1 MEEYIISL
9 ILEAL
14 AKALE
19 KAVEKGI
26 TYIIKKVVDSAGN
39 VITKIVYEY
48 DSDGDG
54 IMDGEETIFTLD
66 TMIPNLDN
74 GYCLCNKGN
83 EIGLG
88 YPSFRLVDANDVLPV
103 IQDTDF
109 IGNGDSIVTD
119 LDGDG
124 NDDVLRPV
132 PYDGN
137 GDGLPDFQIV
147 VDDDNNGLPDVSP
160 YSPFYPV
167 GSEEYTTIVEKTRSD
182 SRIMETPLDDYNVSE
197 GLLLIIL
204 ILLGFNFVRGLFT
217 RKDVFR

>member
-19 KAVEKGI
+19 KSVEKGI

-88 YPSFRLVDANDVLPV
+88 YPSFRLVDANDVLPI

-109 IGNGDSIVTD
+109 IGDGDFIVTD

-124 NDDVLRPV
+124 NDDVLLPV
-132 PYDGN
+132 TYDGD

-147 VDDDNNGLPDVSP
+147 VDDDDNGLPDVSP

-167 GSEEYTTIVEKTRSD
+167 GSEEYTAIVEKTRSD

>member
-1 MEEYIISL
+1 MEDYIISL

-14 AKALE
+14 ARALA
-19 KAVEKGI
+19 KAVEDGVK
-26 TYIIKKVVDSAGN
+26 YVIKKAVDSAGN

-88 YPSFRLVDANDVLPV
+88 YPSFRLVDANEVLPI

-109 IGNGDSIVTD
+109 IGDGDFIVTD

-124 NDDVLRPV
+124 NDDVLLPV
-132 PYDGN
+132 PYDGD

-147 VDDDNNGLPDVSP
+147 VDDDDNGLPDVSP

-167 GSEEYTTIVEKTRSD
+167 GSEEYTTIVERTSPE

-197 GLLLIIL
+197 GLLLIIV